1 MNDHCINHEIALNGR
16 EISSTSLLHLVYD
29 NSTYLWNG
37 QGILMIRRMIGAALL
52 QGHIYEE
59 VENDHTATLQA
70 ALVVI
75 IVSISTALGAYF
87 EYRGNLIVVIAAGS
101 IFLLIKWVV
110 WALILYIVGSKL
122 LHIEN
127 TQANWGQMARATAFA
142 QVPGILTVLVFI
154 SEVGSVIALGVF
166 LWKCVATIIAVKHV
180 LDYDHLMG
188 KFLSVQVSTWRSVEV
203 VVVGFSIVLV
213 PAVILLSVLSVL
225 GVELTWLV
233 WI

>member
-1 MNDHCINHEIALNGR
+1 
-16 EISSTSLLHLVYD
+16 
-29 NSTYLWNG
+29 
-37 QGILMIRRMIGAALL
+37 MIRRMIGAALL

-75 IVSISTALGAYF
+75 IVSISTALGSYF
-87 EYRGNLIVVIAAGS
+87 TFGGDFIIAIAAGS
-101 IFLLIKWVV
+101 IFGPIKWAV

-142 QVPGILTVLVFI
+142 QVPGILMVLVFI
-154 SEVGSVIALGVF
+154 PRIGPVIALGVF

-180 LDYDHLMG
+180 LDYDHMVG
-188 KFLSVQVSTWRSVEV
+188 KFLSVQVSTWRSVAV

-213 PAVILLSVLSVL
+213 PAVILFSTL
-225 GVELTWLV
+225 GVAPQ
-233 WI
+233 